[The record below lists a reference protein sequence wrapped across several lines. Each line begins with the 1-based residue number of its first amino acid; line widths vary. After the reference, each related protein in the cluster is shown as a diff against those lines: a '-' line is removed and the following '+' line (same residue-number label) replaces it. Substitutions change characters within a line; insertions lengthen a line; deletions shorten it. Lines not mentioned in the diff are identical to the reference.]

1 MTTGSPP
8 RAREQALGRTIRDA
22 EGPICFTFRPVL
34 FFYQRAAGGF
44 GLLAGAIGGL
54 LQLAV
59 DFPAP
64 TR

>member
-22 EGPICFTFRPVL
+22 EGPIAFAQFC
-34 FFYQRAAGGF
+34 FYQRAAGGF

-59 DFPAP
+59 DVPVP